1 MSAAEMGPTEMGTAV
16 LTSRIEWNS
25 AAATTL
31 NAAVRCWFVAA
42 VAGQWMFASYI
53 ALVYGGAAAR
63 GNLQAWTSRL
73 AHGYEAGNTV
83 GNTALLTHLLFAAAI
98 SFMGALQLI
107 PRIRTRFPV
116 FHRWNGRIYIVV
128 AFIMGVTALYLMLSG
143 RKLVGDLAQHVAVE
157 INAVLIIVFAAMA
170 WRTAVARRFNDHRR
184 WALRLFLVVG
194 GVWFFRVG
202 LFFWLV
208 VNRGPAGFDPK
219 TFIGPAI
226 TFLSFG
232 QYLLPLAVLEL
243 YLRAQERGGVPGR
256 MAMASGLCVLTL
268 AMSVGILAATLG
280 LWLPRI
286 KSATTG
292 GTPTRHH
299 APARRPASRANGSVR
314 WSAGETPALRPTL
327 PRRES

>member
-1 MSAAEMGPTEMGTAV
+1 MTTVEFTN
-16 LTSRIEWNS
+16 RIELNS
-25 AAATTL
+25 AAATAL
-31 NAAVRCWFVAA
+31 NAAARVWFVVA
-42 VAGQWMFASYI
+42 VAGQWMFACYI
-53 ALVYGGAAAR
+53 ALVYGGAAVQ

-83 GNTALLTHLLFAAAI
+83 GNTVLFTHLLFAAAI

-107 PRIRTRFPV
+107 PKIRARFPL

-143 RKLVGDLAQHVAVE
+143 RKLAGDRAQHVAVV
-157 INAVLIIVFAAMA
+157 INGILIIMFAAMA
-170 WRTAVARRFNDHRR
+170 WRTAVARQFNVHRR

-202 LFFWLV
+202 LFLWFV

-219 TFIGPAI
+219 TFIGPFI
-226 TFLSFG
+226 TFLSFA

-243 YLRAQERGGVPGR
+243 YFKAQDRAGAPGR
-256 MAMASGLCVLTL
+256 MAMAAALFVLTL
-268 AMSVGILAATLG
+268 AMGVGILAATLG

-292 GTPTRHH
+292 GTPTHH
-299 APARRPASRANGSVR
+299 QAASQHPSSKAS
-314 WSAGETPALRPTL
+314 SAGVVR
-327 PRRES
+327 